1 MAREQ
6 TVILRRDRV
15 RGAGSLGL
23 ADRLPGR
30 QSLAVQIALV
40 TTAVAACAVLLA
52 GLVSVGQIHRA
63 AEREARDN
71 LAADADLI
79 SAALGALE
87 PGRPARNLRV
97 TGMLRLFEQQG
108 LNVILIPATTERVLP
123 VLSPAEVDAV
133 RGGQDLSGVRNV
145 DGQRVMYEARSLRDG
160 AGVLVYQEAEVA
172 VAPQHEARRRLLLA
186 LLAGLAG
193 AALVGVLLARRL
205 ARPLRR
211 AARAA
216 YRLSAGA
223 RDVRVEPEGPAEIA
237 GLANAMNRLAAALAV
252 SEDRQRQ
259 FLLSVSH
266 ELRTPLTAIRG
277 YAEAM
282 ADGVLPPAEVA
293 ATGRT
298 VLAEADRLDRLVADL
313 LDLARLG
320 AQDFRLDIAEVDLA
334 ALVTV
339 AAEVWRGR
347 CELEGVQLRLE
358 LPGIPLRVDTDP
370 TRVRQ
375 IVDGLAEN
383 ALRVT
388 PSGAPIVLAARAD
401 GAEAVVEVR
410 DGGPG
415 LTADDLAVAFERSA
429 LYERYRGV
437 RRVGTGVG
445 LALVA
450 GLAERLGGS
459 AHAGRAPEGGAAFS
473 VRLPGAVPGVRT
485 GLPYDAATTD
495 SPDGPDWNRLA

>member
-1 MAREQ
+1 MARDQ

-15 RGAGSLGL
+15 RGAEALGL

-30 QSLAVQIALV
+30 QPLAVGIALV

-52 GLVSVGQIHRA
+52 GLVSLGQIDRA
-63 AEREARDN
+63 AEQEARDG
-71 LAADADLI
+71 LAADADLVA
-79 SAALGALE
+79 SAIDALRL
-87 PGRPARNLRV
+87 GRPARTVRLGQ
-97 TGMLRLFEQQG
+97 TLRLFERQG
-108 LNVILIPATTERVLP
+108 LTVVLIPTEAADRVVP
-123 VLSPAEVDAV
+123 VLTLAEADAV
-133 RGGQDLSGVRNV
+133 RAGQDLSGAREV
-145 DGQRVMYEARSLRDG
+145 DGHRVIYEARATEDR
-160 AGVLVYQEAEVA
+160 AGVLVYQPAEAA
-172 VAPQHEARRRLLLA
+172 GAAQQEARRRLLLA
-186 LLAGLAG
+186 LVAGLAG
-193 AALVGVLLARRL
+193 SALVGVLLARRL
-205 ARPLRR
+205 ARPLQR

-216 YRLSAGA
+216 YRLSTGA

-237 GLANAMNRLAAALAV
+237 GLAEAMNRLSAALAT

-298 VLAEADRLDRLVADL
+298 VLAEASRLDRLVSDL

-320 AQDFRLDIAEVDLA
+320 AQDFRLDIGEVDLA
-334 ALVTV
+334 ALVTA
-339 AAEVWRGR
+339 AAEVWRDR
-347 CELEGVQLRLE
+347 CEREGVQLRLE
-358 LPGIPLRVDTDP
+358 VPSVPLRVHTDP

-375 IVDGLAEN
+375 IIDGLAEN

-388 PSGAPIVLAARAD
+388 PAGLPIVLAARAE

-429 LYERYRGV
+429 LFERYRGV

-459 AHAGRAPEGGAAFS
+459 AHAGRAPEGGAAFA
-473 VRLPGAVPGVRT
+473 VRLPGRSAEPG
-485 GLPYDAATTD
+485 G
-495 SPDGPDWNRLA
+495 